1 MASASQKRI
10 TFWDENFSYLTQIA
24 DLFQIPEKGTGRE
37 SRETLAANLLL
48 GYCRSKGIHEQI
60 SICGGAVALGQSQ
73 NSNRPPSTEIP
84 PEESTPKPQSALAE
98 LGDLNFD
105 DL

>member
-10 TFWDENFSYLTQIA
+10 TFWDDNFSYLTQIA

-37 SRETLAANLLL
+37 SRETLAANLLI
-48 GYCRSKGIHEQI
+48 GYCRSKGIHNQV
-60 SICGGAVALGQSQ
+60 SICGGAVALGQETTG
-73 NSNRPPSTEIP
+73 NRPPSTELP
-84 PEESTPKPQSALAE
+84 QKVSKPQSALAE